1 MNSLTD
7 YFVKVEIFRE
17 FTFCDIYEWY
27 FHVFSGVKAVDKKD
41 GSGSHNWGTFED
53 EIKAEDDKANIS
65 AENMNDSTAENEN
78 PENSQN
84 ATNEIDE
91 AKKVWTHWI
100 SKIDSRKPNFELNV
114 LISRNFFKGCRRRG
128 SQNHD
133 FGRMESST
141 NGIAR

>member
-7 YFVKVEIFRE
+7 FFVKIKFSVNLHFGSFTKNIF
-17 FTFCDIYEWY
+17 I
-27 FHVFSGVKAVDKKD
+27 FSGVKAVDKKD

-91 AKKVWTHWI
+91 AKKV
-100 SKIDSRKPNFELNV
+100 
-114 LISRNFFKGCRRRG
+114 
-128 SQNHD
+128 
-133 FGRMESST
+133 
-141 NGIAR
+141 

>member
-91 AKKVWTHWI
+91 AKKVRMLGIWV
-100 SKIDSRKPNFELNV
+100 SRL
-114 LISRNFFKGCRRRG
+114 
-128 SQNHD
+128 D
-133 FGRMESST
+133 
-141 NGIAR
+141 